1 MDHAHR
7 KANPQTSAPERLRRY
22 ETEAPESEDLTL
34 SLDAFIR
41 SVAVRRATAH
51 AMFLGAGA
59 SVSAGVPSAETCIW
73 EWKRSI
79 FATKNPG
86 LEDQFSEL
94 SLPSVRERIQSWL
107 DRQGG
112 YPTLDS
118 PEEYSFYIQ
127 CCYPISGD
135 RRAYFQEKIRA
146 AKPHV
151 GYHLLCQLA
160 QAGFLRST
168 WSPNFDGLVARAS
181 AGFELTALEVG
192 LDTQQRLARQ
202 PHKGEILCVSLH
214 GDYRYDEL
222 KNTSKELQELET
234 AQQSALIDELQ
245 NTPLIVAG
253 YSGRDES
260 IMKTFEAAYV
270 KQGTGALYWCGFSD
284 GDIPAHVARL
294 IRRARAASRDAF
306 YVPSLGFDDL
316 MTRLALHCLEGAAR
330 EAAREAIAHIA
341 PEDLLRRSPFQ
352 VDSLPTTTL
361 IKSNAFEIKCPS
373 ELLQFD
379 LKSWP
384 NSSAWAW
391 LREQTAGHSV
401 VAIPLRGKILA
412 VGLVDDVRD
421 IFGDNV
427 KGEIERTPVAPEE
440 YRFVDGAVVGLMRD
454 ALTAAMAS
462 TIGVSAE
469 RSEMWL
475 PDVIKTEQHGGV
487 RCIAHPSVVIFL
499 RQIGGKQYL
508 VLKPSLKVLGGN
520 GDPVPCELADPI
532 KLSTL
537 SGQYNKPFNQAM
549 NSWRKKLFPKTGRA
563 VFEYPHG
570 SGSPFRFKVSRS
582 PIFAEIG
589 KENARVIT
597 PPESL
602 KPLLKHRGVELNEPR
617 LLFSNR
623 QGSSTVVDTHPI
635 RGVVT
640 NRPYDFPL
648 TSCGLLS
655 ALKIA
660 IVCPSKDA
668 HTLASYLA
676 NAQRAHRPEHTETDY
691 LIDYPGF
698 QQAYGLPLNMPQPA
712 EAGWATCPE
721 PTETDPRRAAVEIAN
736 QINITIQ
743 SLQSSYAP
751 QVILIFFPAR
761 WNAFRGY
768 RSEHE
773 RVDVHDFVK
782 AFCVQRGVATQF
794 LNESTL
800 SDHQQ
805 CRVWWWLSLALYVK
819 GMRTPWVLD
828 NLGQDTAFVGLG
840 FSIDRQADRGR
851 HVVLGCSHI
860 YSNRGEG
867 LQYRLSK
874 VEDPIMRGRNPFMS
888 KDDARRVGETIRE
901 LFYESRAKLPCR
913 VVLHKR
919 TPFLQDEG
927 EGLLDGLGGV
937 ERIDMLEIQTEH
949 ALRYVASNSRNG
961 QINED
966 NYPVRRG
973 TVVQLDDYSALLWVH
988 GATQAVNPKMKYFQ
1002 GKRRIPAPL
1011 IVRRHVGH
1019 TDLAQCSEELLGL
1032 SKMNWNTFDLYTK
1045 DPATLHSSTEIA
1057 RIGSLLQRFGSQS
1070 YDYRLFI

>member
-1 MDHAHR
+1 MEKSIATY
-7 KANPQTSAPERLRRY
+7 QS
-22 ETEAPESEDLTL
+22 EAPKAEDLTL

-41 SVAVRRATAH
+41 SVAVRLATAH

-59 SVSAGVPSAETCIW
+59 SVSSGVPSAEACIW

-79 FATKNPG
+79 FATNNPG

-112 YPTLDS
+112 YPALNS

-151 GYHLLCQLA
+151 GYHMLCHLA

-168 WSPNFDGLVARAS
+168 WSTNFDGLVARAS
-181 AGFELTALEVG
+181 AGFKLTALEVG

-202 PHKGEILCVSLH
+202 THKGEILCVSLH

-222 KNTSKELQELET
+222 KNTSTERQEQEARLR
-234 AQQSALIDELQ
+234 SALIDELQ

-260 IMKTFEAAYV
+260 ITKTFEAAYA
-270 KQGTGALYWCGFSD
+270 KQGTGALYWCGFSA
-284 GDIPAHVARL
+284 GDIPDHVARL
-294 IRRARAASRDAF
+294 IRLARAAGRDAF
-306 YVPSLGFDDL
+306 YVPSFGFDDL
-316 MTRLALHCLEGAAR
+316 MTRLALHCLEGFAR
-330 EAAREAIAHIA
+330 EAARESLAQIA
-341 PEDLLRRSPFQ
+341 PKDLLTRSPFQ
-352 VDSLPTTTL
+352 INSLPTTTL
-361 IKSNAFEIKCPS
+361 IKSNAFEIECPS

-384 NSSAWAW
+384 DSGAWAW
-391 LREQTAGHSV
+391 LRKQTAGHSV
-401 VAIPLRGKILA
+401 VAVPLKGKILA

-421 IFGDNV
+421 IFKNNV
-427 KGEIERTPVAPEE
+427 KGEVEHTPIAPEE
-440 YRFVDGAVVGLMRD
+440 YRFEDGAIVGLMRD
-454 ALTAAMAS
+454 ALTASMAS
-462 TIGVSAE
+462 AIGISSE

-475 PDVIKTEQHGGV
+475 PDVIKTEQHGDV
-487 RCIAHPSVVIFL
+487 RCIAHPSVVVLL
-499 RQIGGKQYL
+499 RRIGGKQYL
-508 VLKPSLKVLGGN
+508 VLKPSLKVVDSN
-520 GDPVPCELADPI
+520 GDSVPREIADPI
-532 KLSTL
+532 KLKTL
-537 SGQYNKPFNQAM
+537 SNQYNKPFNQAM
-549 NSWRKKLFPKTGRA
+549 NRWRRKLFTENGRA

-570 SGSPFRFKVSRS
+570 CGSTFRFKVFRS

-589 KENARVIT
+589 KKSRGAIT
-597 PPESL
+597 PPEKL
-602 KPLLKHRGVELNEPR
+602 RPLLKHRGLELSEPR

-623 QGSSTVVDTHPI
+623 QGSRTVTDTHPI
-635 RGVVT
+635 RGVVM

-648 TSCGLLS
+648 TSRGFLS
-655 ALKIA
+655 AIKVA
-660 IVCPSKDA
+660 IVCPRKDA

-676 NAQRAHRPEHTETDY
+676 NAQSVHKPRNTEKDY

-698 QQAYGLPLNMPQPA
+698 QQAYGLPLNVPQPA
-712 EAGWATCPE
+712 DAGWVTCPQ

-736 QINITIQ
+736 QINNAIQ

-751 QVILIFFPAR
+751 QVILIFFPTR

-773 RVDVHDFVK
+773 RFDVHDFVK

-800 SDHQQ
+800 SDQQQ

-819 GMRTPWVLD
+819 GMLTPWVLD
-828 NLGQDTAFVGLG
+828 DLGQDSAFVGLG
-840 FSIDRQADRGR
+840 FSIDRTTHKGR

-860 YSNRGEG
+860 YSDRGEG

-888 KDDARRVGETIRE
+888 KDDARRVGEMIRE
-901 LFYESRAKLPCR
+901 LFYESRAKLPRR

-919 TPFLQDEG
+919 TPFLKDES

-937 ERIDMLEIQTEH
+937 QSIDMLEIQTEH
-949 ALRYVASNSRNG
+949 ALRYVASVSRYG
-961 QINED
+961 RIDED
-966 NYPVRRG
+966 NYPIRRG
-973 TVVQLDDYSALLWVH
+973 TTVQLDDYSALLWVH

-1019 TDLAQCSEELLGL
+1019 TDLAQCSDELLGL